1 MLLNTDWTG
10 KGNIKTVTI
19 NTPDWAFEIDVPE
32 RDMRFVRIYN
42 DKAIVSDTSLYI
54 RKNSEGKLIAYGSG
68 TVTCQVYAGSE
79 VEERVVDF
87 GNSTEMEI
95 TL

>member
-1 MLLNTDWTG
+1 M
-10 KGNIKTVTI
+10 
-19 NTPDWAFEIDVPE
+19 PE

-54 RKNSEGKLIAYGSG
+54 RKNSAGKLIAYGSG
-68 TVTCQVYAGSE
+68 TVTCQVYIGCDA
-79 VEERVVDF
+79 EERVLDF